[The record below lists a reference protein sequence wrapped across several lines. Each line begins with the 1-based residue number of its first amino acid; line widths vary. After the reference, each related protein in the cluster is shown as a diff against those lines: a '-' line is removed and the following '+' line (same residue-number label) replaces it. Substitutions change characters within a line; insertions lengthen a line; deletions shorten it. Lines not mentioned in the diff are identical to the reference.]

1 MKASLRNA
9 AESPIARADEW
20 RDAVMQYFGF
30 EALPIDIPERFWVF
44 DKPRQVTIILAEG
57 D

>member
-1 MKASLRNA
+1 
-9 AESPIARADEW
+9 
-20 RDAVMQYFGF
+20 MQYFGF